1 MSSCRSALL
10 QLKIRSKMAAVE
22 TEFLRD
28 QVKKLK
34 EQLKYYEDKSQS
46 GNYAFK
52 TQGPFRD
59 NETVAPNFQENRNA
73 DFLIGEFN
81 KHSEEMSEQLRF
93 YQVQMGEMRLRI
105 ESIVKENE
113 KLHQQLK
120 ESLEKQL
127 ESLPTD
133 AALASETFSEQGLIK
148 NLQDQLQLANQ
159 EKEHALELWQMVS
172 QEMDRL
178 QQLYQEHMTNAR
190 LHMAEREKQKEEIA
204 KLQQLTK
211 QLHGAHEKVELTN
224 QQFLHTV
231 NEQQKETDHQQ
242 KQLRQAKV
250 DLKIATMKIEEL
262 TQIMRTLEDQAKKRE
277 EEVLAARS
285 KEDSS
290 DKRVQQLQTAV
301 TQLEIRLKAAVQ
313 DAEQLKGEK
322 TQLEKHIGE
331 LQAKCSEMEQEKYD
345 AISRV
350 RDSMQIVEEANIVK
364 SQALLKEKQK
374 QEEIEKMKEVIAKII
389 QEAATRTRKE
399 VENAKKLS
407 NIQIS
412 RLTDEI
418 SALQTECGEK
428 QSLIERLLR
437 EKRAAEEELDKVNQ
451 EGWGNE
457 KDYRKLEELQQRC
470 LIAERCKDD
479 LQISLRVVQK
489 KIKQL
494 ELNSEE
500 QLSRCQETIQKLNE
514 MLESERKEGSCVSE
528 ERLKLV
534 HENEHLR
541 KEVEEWK
548 RSALEAQQKLKF
560 QLGTMAHE
568 FSVKEQGYEVQLQEM
583 EDSCRKSM
591 QELMRLLTAQQKT
604 SCKWKEE
611 TNNLTRSTEDRLRKL
626 RSELKDEKLQ
636 KQELLLQLEA
646 SHEKM
651 SELEKL
657 IAELQEKSNR
667 LQKRLDQAEEQA
679 VQASKQLNLVVSQRR
694 KAAHKLDLVNI

>member
-1 MSSCRSALL
+1 
-10 QLKIRSKMAAVE
+10 MAASE
-22 TEFLRD
+22 TDFPRD
-28 QVKKLK
+28 QVQRLE
-34 EQLKYYEDKSQS
+34 EQLKYYDDKSAS
-46 GNYAFK
+46 GNNVFK
-52 TQGPFRD
+52 SRGHFGD
-59 NETVAPNFQENRNA
+59 NETVTSSFNDRRNV
-73 DFLIGEFN
+73 DFLIGEFD
-81 KHSEEMSEQLRF
+81 KHSEEMSEHLHY
-93 YQVQMGEMRLRI
+93 YQAQMGEMRLKL

-133 AALASETFSEQGLIK
+133 AALASEAFTEQELIK

-178 QQLYQEHMTNAR
+178 QQLYQGHMTNA
-190 LHMAEREKQKEEIA
+190 HIHVAEREKQKEELA

-231 NEQQKETDHQQ
+231 NEQQKENDQLQ

-250 DLKIATMKIEEL
+250 DLKVATMKVEEL
-262 TQIMRTLEDQAKKRE
+262 TQIMETLEDQANKRE
-277 EEVLAARS
+277 EEVLAARG
-285 KEDSS
+285 KQEAS

-301 TQLEIRLKAAVQ
+301 TQLETRLKAAVQ
-313 DAEQLKGEK
+313 ESEQLKGEK

-331 LQAKCSEMEQEKYD
+331 LQAKCSEMEQEKYE

-350 RDSMQIVEEANIVK
+350 RDSMQIIEEANIVK

-407 NIQIS
+407 NVQIS
-412 RLTDEI
+412 RLTDDI
-418 SALQTECGEK
+418 STLQTECGEK

-437 EKRAAEEELDKVNQ
+437 EKRAAEEELDKVYR
-451 EGWGNE
+451 EGRVNE
-457 KDYRKLEELQQRC
+457 KDYRKLEQLQQRC
-470 LIAERCKDD
+470 LIAERSKDD
-479 LQISLRVVQK
+479 LQISLRAVQK

-494 ELNSEE
+494 ELKSEE
-500 QLSRCQETIQKLNE
+500 ELSRCQETIEKLNE
-514 MLESERKEGSCVSE
+514 VLESERKESSQMSE

-534 HENEHLR
+534 QENEHLR
-541 KEVEEWK
+541 KEAEEWK
-548 RSALEAQQKLKF
+548 RSAMEAQQKLKF
-560 QLGTMAHE
+560 QLSTMAHE

-583 EDSCRKSM
+583 EDSCRKST

-611 TNNLTRSTEDRLRKL
+611 INNLTKSTENRLRKL
-626 RSELKDEKLQ
+626 RSELKEEIQQ
-636 KQELLLQLEA
+636 KQEFRSQLED

-651 SELEKL
+651 TELEKT
-657 IAELQEKSNR
+657 IVDLQEKCTR

-694 KAAHKLDLVNI
+694 KAAHKLDLGNI

>member
-1 MSSCRSALL
+1 
-10 QLKIRSKMAAVE
+10 MAAVE

-28 QVKKLK
+28 QVQRLR
-34 EQLKYYEDKSQS
+34 EQLKYYEDKSHS
-46 GNYAFK
+46 GNDEFK
-52 TQGPFRD
+52 THGHFRD
-59 NETVAPNFQENRNA
+59 NETVTASFNEKRNVN
-73 DFLIGEFN
+73 FLIGEFDE
-81 KHSEEMSEQLRF
+81 HSEEMSEQLRF
-93 YQVQMGEMRLRI
+93 LQGQMGEMRLKL

-113 KLHQQLK
+113 MLHQQLK

-133 AALASETFSEQGLIK
+133 SALASDAFTEQELIK

-159 EKEHALELWQMVS
+159 EKEHALELQQMVS

-178 QQLYQEHMTNAR
+178 QQLYQQHMTNAR
-190 LHMAEREKQKEEIA
+190 IHVAEREKQKEELA

-224 QQFLHTV
+224 QQFLHTL
-231 NEQQKETDHQQ
+231 NEQQKENDHLQ

-250 DLKIATMKIEEL
+250 DLKLATMKIEEL
-262 TQIMRTLEDQAKKRE
+262 TQITETLEDQAKKRE
-277 EEVLAARS
+277 EEVLAARG
-285 KEDSS
+285 KEDAS
-290 DKRVQQLQTAV
+290 DKRVQQLHTAV

-322 TQLEKHIGE
+322 TQFEKHIGE
-331 LQAKCSEMEQEKYD
+331 LQAKCSEMEQEKYE

-374 QEEIEKMKEVIAKII
+374 QQEIEIMKEGIAKII
-389 QEAATRTRKE
+389 EDAATRTRKE

-407 NIQIS
+407 NVQIS
-412 RLTDEI
+412 RLTDDI
-418 SALQTECGEK
+418 STLQTECGEK
-428 QSLIERLLR
+428 QSIIERLLR
-437 EKRAAEEELDKVNQ
+437 EKRAAEEELEKVYR
-451 EGWGNE
+451 EGRVNE

-479 LQISLRVVQK
+479 LQISLRSLQK

-500 QLSRCQETIQKLNE
+500 EVSRCQETIQKLKE
-514 MLESERKEGSCVSE
+514 VLESERKGSSCVSE

-534 HENEHLR
+534 QENEHLR
-541 KEVEEWK
+541 KEVDEWK
-548 RSALEAQQKLKF
+548 RSAMEAQQKLKF
-560 QLGTMAHE
+560 QLSTMAHE
-568 FSVKEQGYEVQLQEM
+568 FSVKEQGYEVQIQEM

-604 SCKWKEE
+604 SYKWKEE
-611 TNNLTRSTEDRLRKL
+611 TNNLTKSTENRLKKL
-626 RSELKDEKLQ
+626 RSELKEEKRQ
-636 KQELLLQLEA
+636 KQDLLLQLEA
-646 SHEKM
+646 SGEKI
-651 SELEKL
+651 SELERM
-657 IAELQEKSNR
+657 IADLQEKSTR

-694 KAAHKLDLVNI
+694 KAARKLDL

>member
-1 MSSCRSALL
+1 
-10 QLKIRSKMAAVE
+10 MAAVE

-28 QVKKLK
+28 QVQRLK
-34 EQLKYYEDKSQS
+34 EQLKYYEDKAHPE
-46 GNYAFK
+46 YDAFK
-52 TQGPFRD
+52 TRGHFRD
-59 NETVAPNFQENRNA
+59 NATVKPSFSEKRNV
-73 DFLIGEFN
+73 DFLIGDYDR
-81 KHSEEMSEQLRF
+81 HSEEMSDQLRF
-93 YQVQMGEMRLRI
+93 YQAQMGEMRLKL

-133 AALASETFSEQGLIK
+133 AALASEAFTEQELIK

-159 EKEHALELWQMVS
+159 EKENALELWQMVS

-190 LHMAEREKQKEEIA
+190 IHVAEREKQKEELA
-204 KLQQLTK
+204 KFQQLTK

-231 NEQQKETDHQQ
+231 NEQQKENDQLQ

-250 DLKIATMKIEEL
+250 DLKVATMKIEEL
-262 TQIMRTLEDQAKKRE
+262 TQIMETMESQAKKRE
-277 EEVLAARS
+277 EEVLAARG
-285 KEDSS
+285 KEETS

-331 LQAKCSEMEQEKYD
+331 LQAKCSEMEQEKYE

-374 QEEIEKMKEVIAKII
+374 QGEIEKMKEVIAKII
-389 QEAATRTRKE
+389 QEAAMRTRKE
-399 VENAKKLS
+399 VQNAKKLS
-407 NIQIS
+407 NVQIL
-412 RLTDEI
+412 RLTDDI
-418 SALQTECGEK
+418 SALQTECSEK

-437 EKRAAEEELDKVNQ
+437 EKRAAEEELDKVYR
-451 EGWGNE
+451 EGRVSE

-470 LIAERCKDD
+470 LIAERSKDD
-479 LQISLRVVQK
+479 LQISLRAVQK

-494 ELNSEE
+494 QLNSEE
-500 QLSRCQETIQKLNE
+500 ELSRCQETIQKLNE
-514 MLESERKEGSCVSE
+514 VLESERKESSCVSE

-534 HENEHLR
+534 QGNEHLR
-541 KEVEEWK
+541 KEVEEWR
-548 RSALEAQQKLKF
+548 RSAMEAQQKLKF
-560 QLGTMAHE
+560 QLSTMAHE
-568 FSVKEQGYEVQLQEM
+568 FSVKEQGYEVQLEEM

-591 QELMRLLTAQQKT
+591 QELMRLLTAQRKT
-604 SCKWKEE
+604 SYKWKEE
-611 TNNLTRSTEDRLRKL
+611 TNNLSQSTENRLRKL
-626 RSELKDEKLQ
+626 RREIKREKQQ
-636 KQELLLQLEA
+636 KHELLSQLEA

-651 SELEKL
+651 FELEKM
-657 IAELQEKSNR
+657 IADLQEKSTR
-667 LQKRLDQAEEQA
+667 LQKRLNKAEEQA
-679 VQASKQLNLVVSQRR
+679 VQASKQLNLVVSERR
-694 KAAHKLDLVNI
+694 KASHKLDLGNI